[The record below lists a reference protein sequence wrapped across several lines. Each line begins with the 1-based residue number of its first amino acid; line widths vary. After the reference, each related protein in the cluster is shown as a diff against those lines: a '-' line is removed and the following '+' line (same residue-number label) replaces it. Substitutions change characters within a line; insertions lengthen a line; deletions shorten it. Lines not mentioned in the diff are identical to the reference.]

1 MPRISVQFEADDLTA
16 VKALAKVMAVSES
29 KFVAMIFLERM
40 RASLAAQKSDGLSL
54 ENPDK
59 SDLHNSIV
67 R

>member
-1 MPRISVQFEADDLTA
+1 VPRISVQFEADDLTA
-16 VKALAKVMAVSES
+16 VKALAKSMGVSES

-40 RASLAAQKSDGLSL
+40 RPLLAAQKSGGLAL

-59 SDLHNSIV
+59 PDVHNSFI